1 MWYNLLGINNLPPL
15 THFNPVLCFILKP
28 VIFLQTK
35 ANDCFLYQTEHC
47 VETGFKGADLHKY
60 VIARKHTCN
69 MHQCHP
75 NTSQYFLLRNMK
87 IKISRTCLIK
97 AIQLK
102 LAIED
107 TQLAPKSKM
116 IFLLSNV
123 FNAMRVFYKV
133 VLLIGE
139 IISWTP
145 GKHFLLVFTFNTVD
159 VV

>member
-1 MWYNLLGINNLPPL
+1 
-15 THFNPVLCFILKP
+15 
-28 VIFLQTK
+28 
-35 ANDCFLYQTEHC
+35 
-47 VETGFKGADLHKY
+47 
-60 VIARKHTCN
+60 
-69 MHQCHP
+69 
-75 NTSQYFLLRNMK
+75 MK

-139 IISWTP
+139 TIS
-145 GKHFLLVFTFNTVD
+145 
-159 VV
+159 